1 MALAQQIQL
10 QGEPGARDR
19 ARRLT
24 GSPALRLVGRRLLAA
39 IPVLIGVTLLTF
51 TVMSALPHDTAQAI
65 LGLHASPSAVIALNR
80 ALGLDQPFWQR
91 YWHWLAN
98 VLQGNFGTSVE
109 GASINHELAIHVP
122 TTLGLLL
129 YALVVS
135 VGLSIVVASLAARRP
150 NGIADRLRLS
160 VSTLGLSTALY
171 VFAFLLIIVFA
182 VKLSWF
188 PVLSG
193 AVAGPGSFFKNLTLP
208 ACAIGFGLFAI
219 YTRLLRADVVEQMQ
233 REDYIVT
240 AKAKGVAPWR
250 VLIRH
255 ALRNSTFNLIT
266 VIGLNL
272 GGLVG
277 AAAIIET
284 IFQVQG
290 IGNDLLTG
298 ISNHD
303 APLVEGITLIFAL
316 VTLLGNLLADL
327 AYAVLDPRIRY
338 GSSISGDHAPAPR
351 PATAALPHQRP
362 PATGAAAGPRAPALG
377 ARRGPRPAARHLL
390 PAAAGGHA
398 ALVDQREHHREQRAA
413 VLARALAR
421 HQRAGRRHLLPARLR
436 RPGGDRD
443 QPGRHRAW
451 HGHRLHARDRRRLLR
466 RLGGR
471 GHLAAAR
478 HPDRLPR
485 PGARAGDRG
494 GARAERGARD
504 RGAVGV
510 QHPGVRTDRARGHA
524 DDPRAALHD
533 GRAALRHPGLADH
546 RPPHPAEHHARRCD
560 VQPAG
565 HRRCHHPG
573 GRA

>member
-1 MALAQQIQL
+1 MALAQEIQL
-10 QGEPGARDR
+10 QGETGARNR

-51 TVMSALPHDTAQAI
+51 TVMSALPNDTAQAI
-65 LGLHASPSAVIALNR
+65 LGLHASPSAVIALNH

-98 VLQGNFGTSVE
+98 VLQGNLGTTVE

-129 YALVVS
+129 YALVVA
-135 VGLSIVVASLAARRP
+135 VALSILVATLAARWP
-150 NGIADRLRLS
+150 NGIIDRLSLA
-160 VSTLGLSTALY
+160 VSMLGLSTAPY

-182 VKLSWF
+182 VKLNWF

-193 AVAGPGSFFKNLTLP
+193 PVTGPGSFLKNLTLP

-219 YTRLLRADVVEQMQ
+219 YTRLLRADIVEQMQ

-240 AKAKGVAPWR
+240 AKAKGVSPWR

-338 GSSISGDHAPAPR
+338 GSSIS
-351 PATAALPHQRP
+351 
-362 PATGAAAGPRAPALG
+362 
-377 ARRGPRPAARHLL
+377 
-390 PAAAGGHA
+390 
-398 ALVDQREHHREQRAA
+398 
-413 VLARALAR
+413 
-421 HQRAGRRHLLPARLR
+421 
-436 RPGGDRD
+436 
-443 QPGRHRAW
+443 
-451 HGHRLHARDRRRLLR
+451 
-466 RLGGR
+466 
-471 GHLAAAR
+471 
-478 HPDRLPR
+478 
-485 PGARAGDRG
+485 
-494 GARAERGARD
+494 
-504 RGAVGV
+504 
-510 QHPGVRTDRARGHA
+510 
-524 DDPRAALHD
+524 
-533 GRAALRHPGLADH
+533 
-546 RPPHPAEHHARRCD
+546 
-560 VQPAG
+560 
-565 HRRCHHPG
+565 
-573 GRA
+573 